1 MKRLFHCRCAEKKNM
16 SNCTTTAATTRIS
29 STAVVEDTHIEEQ
42 LNNVRLD
49 GEKSPLTSPKRGG
62 RPSKQKVSAF
72 KEGPGEKT
80 TTTTSSSSRA
90 RDIPTPNNVTTPSS
104 SSSQSDDGAYTAHY
118 EQQYQQYYAPATN
131 ATNAAN
137 SYEYTQHGRDQ
148 GKRG

>member
-1 MKRLFHCRCAEKKNM
+1 M

-72 KEGPGEKT
+72 KEGPGEKNDDDDEFFLK
-80 TTTTSSSSRA
+80 SA
-90 RDIPTPNNVTTPSS
+90 GY
-104 SSSQSDDGAYTAHY
+104 SDT
-118 EQQYQQYYAPATN
+118 E
-131 ATNAAN
+131 
-137 SYEYTQHGRDQ
+137 
-148 GKRG
+148 